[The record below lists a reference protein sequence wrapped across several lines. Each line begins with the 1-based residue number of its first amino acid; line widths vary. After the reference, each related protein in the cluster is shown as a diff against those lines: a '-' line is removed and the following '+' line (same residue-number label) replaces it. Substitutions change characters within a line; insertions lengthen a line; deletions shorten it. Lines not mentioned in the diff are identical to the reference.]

1 MIILIILEMKF
12 HHDILRARHSTNYN
26 KSTDPKAHVSAWNG
40 NFSQTGGNDS
50 KMFQD
55 FRN

>member
-1 MIILIILEMKF
+1 MKF